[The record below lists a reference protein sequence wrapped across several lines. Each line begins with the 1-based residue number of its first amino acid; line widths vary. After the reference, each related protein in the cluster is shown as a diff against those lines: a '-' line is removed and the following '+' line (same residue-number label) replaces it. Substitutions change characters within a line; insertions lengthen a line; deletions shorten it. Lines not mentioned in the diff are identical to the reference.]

1 MSQDRYIE
9 KIEDVDVNS
18 LKPQDIA
25 ILGSGG
31 NGTAHGR
38 GEERVV
44 VCRTGFITRIGNINS
59 EIWDDLADAV
69 ILAQPEEAGEPEI
82 LEAMDNYIAIHGRK
96 YLRERPKER
105 HHEALLNVC
114 GRKHEDPSWA
124 DFVPFNTFLGEK
136 GKKRLADA
144 DLQDVIMFCCGKR
157 ATVSGKALQ
166 AARDRTPNR
175 PTISC
180 PLCGKNGMWMSAKR

>member
-44 VCRTGFITRIGNINS
+44 VCRTGFITPIGNVNS

-82 LEAMDNYIAIHGRK
+82 LEALDNYIAIHGRK
-96 YLRERPKER
+96 YLREHPKER

-114 GRKHEDPSWA
+114 GRKHEDGLTSSPSTRFSA
-124 DFVPFNTFLGEK
+124 RK
-136 GKKRLADA
+136 GR
-144 DLQDVIMFCCGKR
+144 
-157 ATVSGKALQ
+157 SALQ
-166 AARDRTPNR
+166 TRTCR
-175 PTISC
+175 
-180 PLCGKNGMWMSAKR
+180 M